1 MNNYFINITKNL
13 NLKSLEKV
21 DIGMFENH
29 ISIKE
34 IHETFPNII
43 SENFHLKEVSKDN
56 VRKEMRNLNSKKLSS
71 YGSIP
76 VSILKQFVNA
86 YLPYLTDTTN
96 YSLRVSTF
104 TEEIKH
110 SEVIP
115 VNKKLDPLKKEKLS
129 GKIVKILFLKILTIL
144 PGNLRKLSVYWKFP
158 QHQIRWKSLYFTR
171 CTQKINYQNV
181 WHVLTGKYV
190 SGLFMDLSKS
200 FDAQLI
206 MTSCS
211 QKLKVY
217 GFSLNAVK
225 LMRTYLIN
233 RKQQVSSMFCGYL
246 AH

>member
-43 SENFHLKEVSKDN
+43 SENFHLKEVSKDD

-71 YGSIP
+71 YGSNP

-86 YLPYLTDTTN
+86 YLPYLTDATN
-96 YSLRVSTF
+96 YSLRESTF

-144 PGNLRKLSVYWKFP
+144 PRNLRKLSVY
-158 QHQIRWKSLYFTR
+158 
-171 CTQKINYQNV
+171 
-181 WHVLTGKYV
+181 
-190 SGLFMDLSKS
+190 
-200 FDAQLI
+200 
-206 MTSCS
+206 
-211 QKLKVY
+211 
-217 GFSLNAVK
+217 
-225 LMRTYLIN
+225 
-233 RKQQVSSMFCGYL
+233 
-246 AH
+246 